1 MTTTELDL
9 TETIK
14 LLRSLSINPVIK
26 GLNSNEYL
34 SLKILYSL
42 KNDEHKDDIHVCDIT
57 KRMNIAAPS
66 VTKILNSLES
76 KGYITREFDTSN
88 RRNIDVFITEKGIEI
103 KRSADTLVDE
113 FIANVY
119 NRVGRENIE
128 QFLQLSK
135 LITEAIDEEIAEISS
150 KEMIF

>member
-57 KRMNIAAPS
+57 KRMNIA
-66 VTKILNSLES
+66 
-76 KGYITREFDTSN
+76 
-88 RRNIDVFITEKGIEI
+88 
-103 KRSADTLVDE
+103 DTLKHDWFKK
-113 FIANVY
+113 FI
-119 NRVGRENIE
+119 
-128 QFLQLSK
+128 K
-135 LITEAIDEEIAEISS
+135 
-150 KEMIF
+150 KK